1 LNKYLYIFN
10 IIFIF
15 DIFLFGMIISFKLA
29 RLYSRYILWGGEF
42 ILSIKVSPHF
52 ISVLRIILNHETTKE
67 EHYEYIK
74 RNNAAYVYYDE
85 THP

>member
-1 LNKYLYIFN
+1 MYIFN

-15 DIFLFGMIISFKLA
+15 DHFLFGMIIPFKLA
-29 RLYSRYILWGGEF
+29 RLYLRYILWGGEF
-42 ILSIKVSPHF
+42 TLSIIASPHF

-67 EHYEYIK
+67 DHYEYIQ